1 MAENYLIGMAE
12 EIKSYIPGTSNIEE
26 GDSKITINAE
36 LKTGIKGISVA
47 IECAPNTVKIKGTQ
61 EYKYPISEEA
71 VEEFQ
76 QEMMEKYS
84 GCNVYVSGQVFAF
97 SKFFSYQTVEEAV
110 KTTEEIIDAMQD
122 AVVTFENDCV
132 NFLEKDVE
140 AKEEDYNPEEN
151 VNLVH
156 VDNAYHAVST
166 TMQDTE
172 DYEEEHRKFAEK
184 IFRDLA
190 AEIGGTLNGN
200 EVILTDEKEKITTDC
215 IFFPLDAEILVSVST
230 PADNDAGTIY
240 VSYINANYPEL
251 MAAYDADN
259 EVFKVR
265 TYSSPDKY
273 APDETKERLDL
284 CRTALI
290 ACMKEYERT
299 LKKKD
304 SADFAVKD
312 NGVSTDYK
320 NYIYGSTSNGIRLS
334 NDQIRGHVNVSN
346 GFQTVPPGDNIDADD
361 YMDDIDAIWNNAD
374 SDDDVAWAT
383 ARFQVGVL
391 QQQADNNYQDADMEK
406 IQYDQT
412 EAGLVYQAQQ
422 LMVTYEQSRYNMEN
436 LQSARNLMQAQYE
449 ATAARQAAGMATQ
462 ADVLSALKSVQDQ
475 DTAILTAQ
483 KSADN
488 VHRSL
493 CLMLGWAV
501 DGQPEIRDVPEPDLN
516 RIASM
521 NPDADMETAIANNY
535 DVKYFEKKAG
545 NLTSQYL
552 IDSNQAQIQDAKDKA
567 AKSLRNQYNTVLT
580 GRDSLNAAVM
590 ALDVASVNLNTAT
603 AKRAVGE
610 ITELEY
616 QNVLNS
622 YISAKN
628 SVETDKL
635 QLLLAMEAY
644 DWNVKGLTTS
654 N

>member
-1 MAENYLIGMAE
+1 MKNLRNRKYGYRAAAVLAAITMAGTMPLTSFAASGKRPNVSKPDDAHTVAE
-12 EIKSYIPGTSNIEE
+12 PPAP
-26 GDSKITINAE
+26 DINKDISPEFAYSEDKWASLRDNVLEFGE
-36 LKTGIKGISVA
+36 LKDLVH
-47 IECAPNTVKIKGTQ
+47 E
-61 EYKYPISEEA
+61 
-71 VEEFQ
+71 
-76 QEMMEKYS
+76 
-84 GCNVYVSGQVFAF
+84 
-97 SKFFSYQTVEEAV
+97 
-110 KTTEEIIDAMQD
+110 
-122 AVVTFENDCV
+122 
-132 NFLEKDVE
+132 
-140 AKEEDYNPEEN
+140 YNPTVRSN
-151 VNLVH
+151 R
-156 VDNAYHAVST
+156 ST
-166 TMQDTE
+166 YKDQ
-172 DYEEEHRKFAEK
+172 KGK
-184 IFRDLA
+184 DL
-190 AEIGGTLNGN
+190 N
-200 EVILTDEKEKITTDC
+200 
-215 IFFPLDAEILVSVST
+215 
-230 PADNDAGTIY
+230 
-240 VSYINANYPEL
+240 
-251 MAAYDADN
+251 AAY
-259 EVFKVR
+259 
-265 TYSSPDKY
+265 
-273 APDETKERLDL
+273 
-284 CRTALI
+284 
-290 ACMKEYERT
+290 
-299 LKKKD
+299 
-304 SADFAVKD
+304 
-312 NGVSTDYK
+312 
-320 NYIYGSTSNGIRLS
+320 
-334 NDQIRGHVNVSN
+334 
-346 GFQTVPPGDNIDADD
+346 DD

-422 LMVTYEQSRYNMEN
+422 LMVTYEQSRYNLEN
-436 LQSARNLMQAQYE
+436 LQSARNLLQSQYE
-449 ATAARQAAGMATQ
+449 ATVARQAAGMATQ

-475 DTAILTAQ
+475 DTAILSAQKSADNVHRSLCLMLGWAVDGQPEIRDVPEPDLNRIASMNPDADMETAIANNYDVKYFEKKAGNLTSQYLIDSNQAQIQDAKDKADVLSALKSVQDQDTAILSAQ

-567 AKSLRNQYNTVLT
+567 AKSLRNQYNAVLT

>member
-12 EIKSYIPGTSNIEE
+12 EIKSYIPGTSSIEE

-36 LKTGIKGISVA
+36 LKTGIKGISIA

-61 EYKYPISEEA
+61 EYKYPISEES

-284 CRTALI
+284 CRTALV

-304 SADFAVKD
+304 SADFASDVQQILSEQTAMVSEREKAVAERENEMEQKEKEMQKKEAELQKQVAVLEEERAALQEKIKSEEAKVKEHEEEMQNKIKEYEERDTKNILNLQQLAKQLAALQDRQNALGKTD
-312 NGVSTDYK
+312 NEAEEEVFRMKQKVQQLVGQKIALEKKLTEKIVTKESKIKELSDSIGKKDREIKKIESNIEDMVKSQVADEVKKVEERAESIQKQLDEIGHILTPEDLISYYEQYSDAEIKKFHAPNAEFVVYNDGALEVRIRIGETNYVEVSRSAALK
-320 NYIYGSTSNGIRLS
+320 
-334 NDQIRGHVNVSN
+334 DQILRKLNTKYNDVKFYS
-346 GFQTVPPGDNIDADD
+346 TKDD
-361 YMDDIDAIWNNAD
+361 RIAARSYFKKNAAAEDVDDI
-374 SDDDVAWAT
+374 
-383 ARFQVGVL
+383 
-391 QQQADNNYQDADMEK
+391 
-406 IQYDQT
+406 
-412 EAGLVYQAQQ
+412 
-422 LMVTYEQSRYNMEN
+422 
-436 LQSARNLMQAQYE
+436 
-449 ATAARQAAGMATQ
+449 
-462 ADVLSALKSVQDQ
+462 
-475 DTAILTAQ
+475 
-483 KSADN
+483 
-488 VHRSL
+488 
-493 CLMLGWAV
+493 
-501 DGQPEIRDVPEPDLN
+501 
-516 RIASM
+516 
-521 NPDADMETAIANNY
+521 
-535 DVKYFEKKAG
+535 
-545 NLTSQYL
+545 
-552 IDSNQAQIQDAKDKA
+552 
-567 AKSLRNQYNTVLT
+567 
-580 GRDSLNAAVM
+580 
-590 ALDVASVNLNTAT
+590 VASLSENF
-603 AKRAVGE
+603 K
-610 ITELEY
+610 
-616 QNVLNS
+616 
-622 YISAKN
+622 K
-628 SVETDKL
+628 
-635 QLLLAMEAY
+635 
-644 DWNVKGLTTS
+644 
-654 N
+654 

>member
-1 MAENYLIGMAE
+1 
-12 EIKSYIPGTSNIEE
+12 
-26 GDSKITINAE
+26 
-36 LKTGIKGISVA
+36 
-47 IECAPNTVKIKGTQ
+47 
-61 EYKYPISEEA
+61 
-71 VEEFQ
+71 
-76 QEMMEKYS
+76 
-84 GCNVYVSGQVFAF
+84 
-97 SKFFSYQTVEEAV
+97 
-110 KTTEEIIDAMQD
+110 
-122 AVVTFENDCV
+122 
-132 NFLEKDVE
+132 
-140 AKEEDYNPEEN
+140 
-151 VNLVH
+151 
-156 VDNAYHAVST
+156 
-166 TMQDTE
+166 
-172 DYEEEHRKFAEK
+172 
-184 IFRDLA
+184 
-190 AEIGGTLNGN
+190 
-200 EVILTDEKEKITTDC
+200 
-215 IFFPLDAEILVSVST
+215 
-230 PADNDAGTIY
+230 
-240 VSYINANYPEL
+240 
-251 MAAYDADN
+251 
-259 EVFKVR
+259 
-265 TYSSPDKY
+265 
-273 APDETKERLDL
+273 
-284 CRTALI
+284 
-290 ACMKEYERT
+290 
-299 LKKKD
+299 
-304 SADFAVKD
+304 
-312 NGVSTDYK
+312 
-320 NYIYGSTSNGIRLS
+320 
-334 NDQIRGHVNVSN
+334 
-346 GFQTVPPGDNIDADD
+346 
-361 YMDDIDAIWNNAD
+361 
-374 SDDDVAWAT
+374 
-383 ARFQVGVL
+383 
-391 QQQADNNYQDADMEK
+391 
-406 IQYDQT
+406 
-412 EAGLVYQAQQ
+412 
-422 LMVTYEQSRYNMEN
+422 
-436 LQSARNLMQAQYE
+436 MQAQYE

-521 NPDADMETAIANNY
+521 NPDADMDTAIANNY

-567 AKSLRNQYNTVLT
+567 AKSLRNQYNAVLT

>member
-1 MAENYLIGMAE
+1 MAENYLIGMAK

-36 LKTGIKGISVA
+36 LKTGIKGINVA

-61 EYKYPISEEA
+61 EYKYPISEES

-84 GCNVYVSGQVFAF
+84 GCNVYVSGHVFAF

-156 VDNAYHAVST
+156 VDNAYHVVST

-284 CRTALI
+284 CRTALV

-304 SADFAVKD
+304 SADFASDVQQILSEQTAMVSEREKAVAERENEIEQKEKEMQKKEAELQKQVAVLEEERAALQEKIKSEEAKVKEHEEEMQNKIKEYEERDTKNILNLQQLAKQLAALQDRQNALGKTD
-312 NGVSTDYK
+312 NEAEEEVFRMKQKVQQLVGQKIALEKKLTEKIVTKESKIKELSDSIGKKDREIKKIESNIEDMVKSQVADEVKKVEERAESIQKQLDEIGHILTPEDLISYYEQYSDAEIKKFHAPNAEFVVYNDGALEVRIRIGETNYVEVSRNAALK
-320 NYIYGSTSNGIRLS
+320 
-334 NDQIRGHVNVSN
+334 DQILRKLNTKYNDVKFYS
-346 GFQTVPPGDNIDADD
+346 TKDD
-361 YMDDIDAIWNNAD
+361 RIAARSYFKKNAAAEDVDDI
-374 SDDDVAWAT
+374 
-383 ARFQVGVL
+383 
-391 QQQADNNYQDADMEK
+391 
-406 IQYDQT
+406 
-412 EAGLVYQAQQ
+412 
-422 LMVTYEQSRYNMEN
+422 
-436 LQSARNLMQAQYE
+436 
-449 ATAARQAAGMATQ
+449 
-462 ADVLSALKSVQDQ
+462 
-475 DTAILTAQ
+475 
-483 KSADN
+483 
-488 VHRSL
+488 
-493 CLMLGWAV
+493 
-501 DGQPEIRDVPEPDLN
+501 
-516 RIASM
+516 
-521 NPDADMETAIANNY
+521 
-535 DVKYFEKKAG
+535 
-545 NLTSQYL
+545 
-552 IDSNQAQIQDAKDKA
+552 
-567 AKSLRNQYNTVLT
+567 
-580 GRDSLNAAVM
+580 
-590 ALDVASVNLNTAT
+590 VASLSENF
-603 AKRAVGE
+603 K
-610 ITELEY
+610 
-616 QNVLNS
+616 
-622 YISAKN
+622 K
-628 SVETDKL
+628 
-635 QLLLAMEAY
+635 
-644 DWNVKGLTTS
+644 
-654 N
+654 